1 MIASVFSAPWFWWA
15 VGIAIGLPVLLVI
28 LTEWQQSLR
37 RRSSPL
43 LRPVGVLRNFLV
55 PLSALLLAMVGATQ
69 IPATATP
76 VRIVGTLVAVVVLV
90 LMLSGLKASL
100 FQSASEGTWRGRI
113 PSIFVDVVRFGLIA
127 IGVALI
133 FAYIWGANIGGLFT
147 ALGIGSI
154 VIGLTLQ
161 NSVGQI
167 ISGLLM
173 LFEQPFKIGETIE
186 TSIAKGRVVEVNW
199 RAVHLKTGTGL
210 QIIPNS
216 VLAGQTFKNLSRPK
230 DAKATRVTSVFAVED
245 HPDVVCAMLIRCASQ
260 LPECHPDLTPTA
272 IPLGNMQ
279 YRTRIPLQATADD
292 DAAEAT
298 FLRWIWYASRRQGLH
313 LDEAEDG
320 FSDPELVAEALRTR
334 VAPILRLS
342 ADQQQAMAPHSTI
355 ECFAAG
361 ELIQATGVVPEA
373 VSFIL
378 SGTVEVVAVTDDG
391 SRAGVTTLEEG
402 SYLGQST
409 LIRHPVTGSSFA
421 VDEVTVIRVE
431 REAIERVVQRSPV
444 LMQEFGRAI
453 DERRVAVLRA
463 MSDSDT
469 AITPAS
475 TPEG

>member
-15 VGIAIGLPVLLVI
+15 IGIAIGLPVLLVV

-55 PLSALLLAMVGATQ
+55 PLSALLLAMMGATQ

-100 FQSASEGTWRGRI
+100 FQSAAESSWRGRI
-113 PSIFVDVVRFGLIA
+113 PSIFVDVVRFALIA

-133 FAYIWGANIGGLFT
+133 FAYIWGANLGGLFT

-186 TSIAKGRVVEVNW
+186 TSGAKGRVIEVNW

-216 VLAGQTFKNLSRPK
+216 VLAGQTFKNLSRPA
-230 DAKATRVTSVFAVED
+230 DAKATRVTSIFAVED
-245 HPDVVCAMLIRCASQ
+245 RPDQVCAMLIRCASQ
-260 LPECHPDLTPTA
+260 LPGCDPDLTPTA
-272 IPLGNMQ
+272 VPLGKLQ
-279 YRTRIPLQATADD
+279 YRTRIPLHSAADD
-292 DAAEAT
+292 DDAEAT
-298 FLRWIWYASRRQGLH
+298 FLRWIWYAARREGLH

-320 FSDPELVAEALRTR
+320 FSDPQLVAEALDSV
-334 VAPILRLS
+334 VAPVLRLT
-342 ADQQQAMAPHSTI
+342 ADQQRAMAPHASI
-355 ECFAAG
+355 ERYGAG
-361 ELIQATGVVPEA
+361 ELIVAGGTVPDA
-373 VSFIL
+373 VSFIITGKVL
-378 SGTVEVVAVTDDG
+378 LTATGEDG
-391 SRAGVTTLEEG
+391 SRNEVSVLEEG
-402 SYLGQST
+402 SFLGQST
-409 LIRHPVTGSSFA
+409 LIRHPVAGSAFA
-421 VDEVTVIRVE
+421 IDEVLLIRIE
-431 REAIERVVQRSPV
+431 REAIERVVQRNPV
-444 LMQEFGRAI
+444 LLQEFGRSI
-453 DERRVAVLRA
+453 DERRADFRRA
-463 MSDSDT
+463 MSASNPESD
-469 AITPAS
+469 
-475 TPEG
+475 PER

>member
-1 MIASVFSAPWFWWA
+1 M
-15 VGIAIGLPVLLVI
+15 
-28 LTEWQQSLR
+28 
-37 RRSSPL
+37 
-43 LRPVGVLRNFLV
+43 
-55 PLSALLLAMVGATQ
+55 
-69 IPATATP
+69 
-76 VRIVGTLVAVVVLV
+76 
-90 LMLSGLKASL
+90 
-100 FQSASEGTWRGRI
+100 
-113 PSIFVDVVRFGLIA
+113 IA

>member
-43 LRPVGVLRNFLV
+43 LRPVGVLRNFLG
-55 PLSALLLAMVGATQ
+55 PLSALLLAMMGATQ

-279 YRTRIPLQATADD
+279 YRTRIPLHATADD

-313 LDEAEDG
+313 LDEADDG
-320 FSDPELVAEALRTR
+320 FSDSELVAEALRTR

>member
-55 PLSALLLAMVGATQ
+55 PLSALLLAMMGATQ

-313 LDEAEDG
+313 LDEADDG
-320 FSDPELVAEALRTR
+320 FSDSELVAEALRTR